1 MPAYAHVRR
10 PSRNLELHPGI
21 NFSKLEIGGDMG
33 GLVFAAGS
41 VVAVL
46 IGLPSIA
53 AFYMGSLVCGA
64 ALAVA
69 IFEWHEHHP
78 LHRG

>member
-1 MPAYAHVRR
+1 MHARRDLRR

-21 NFSKLEIGGDMG
+21 NFSKLEVGGDIG

-46 IGLPSIA
+46 IGLPWVAPLYIGSMIA
-53 AFYMGSLVCGA
+53 GA
-64 ALAVA
+64 ALAVLL
-69 IFEWHEHHP
+69 FEWHQRHP
-78 LHRG
+78 RY

>member
-1 MPAYAHVRR
+1 MRAQQDSQR

-21 NFSKLEIGGDMG
+21 NFSKLEVGGDVG

-46 IGLPSIA
+46 IGLPWIA
-53 AFYMGSLVCGA
+53 PLYLASMLCGVGV
-64 ALAVA
+64 AVL
-69 IFEWHEHHP
+69 ILEWHR
-78 LHRG
+78 HRPGH

>member
-1 MPAYAHVRR
+1 MRAYENLRR

-21 NFSKLEIGGDMG
+21 NFSKLEVGGDIG

-41 VVAVL
+41 VIAVL

-53 AFYMGSLVCGA
+53 PLYLGSMACGLG
-64 ALAVA
+64 LAVLL
-69 IFEWHEHHP
+69 FEWHR
-78 LHRG
+78 HRPCR

>member
-1 MPAYAHVRR
+1 MRAYENLQR

-21 NFSKLEIGGDMG
+21 NFSKLEVGGDIG

-46 IGLPSIA
+46 IGLPWIA
-53 AFYMGSLVCGA
+53 PLYLASMIGGLG
-64 ALAVA
+64 LAVLL
-69 IFEWHEHHP
+69 FGWHQHHP
-78 LHRG
+78 HR

>member
-1 MPAYAHVRR
+1 MYAQTPVRR

-21 NFSKLEIGGDMG
+21 NFSKLEVGGDIG

-53 AFYMGSLVCGA
+53 PLYLSSMACGA
-64 ALAVA
+64 VLAVLL
-69 IFEWHEHHP
+69 FEWHQHHP
-78 LHRG
+78 GR